1 MWAEETSPK
10 LLYVHSMVWFPKN
23 FVITWRWVNEE
34 LYTVLYSDFITRAES
49 SSNESKSAVIS
60 VKPEETHHT
69 LVLLHIRAQAELSVF
84 SRLRLTYSMRSR
96 GYLRRFTLMLT
107 DVLQRLSPN
116 TTQNIKRADEKQWWS
131 NAHKPTEQRD
141 LPAVYLT
148 VLQSNLT
155 FRGIPS
161 ILRTNRCLVKCSR
174 CSFLYKKH

>member
-1 MWAEETSPK
+1 MQIWWAEETSPK

-23 FVITWRWVNEE
+23 VVITWRWVNEE
-34 LYTVLYSDFITRAES
+34 LYTVLHSDFITRAES

-84 SRLRLTYSMRSR
+84 SGLRLTYRSR
-96 GYLRRFTLMLT
+96 GYLRRFTFMLT
-107 DVLQRLSPN
+107 DVLQRLSPKLHRTSRERMRSSDGVMHTN
-116 TTQNIKRADEKQWWS
+116 PLNS
-131 NAHKPTEQRD
+131 
-141 LPAVYLT
+141 YLT

-161 ILRTNRCLVKCSR
+161 FLRTNRCLVKCSR
-174 CSFLYKKH
+174 SSFLYKKH